1 MLSINARDTSIPS
14 KVNNPTKEPS
24 VIPSPPGINE
34 MIPIMTEEVYI
45 EIVSRKVI
53 VSILNANNV
62 K

>member
-1 MLSINARDTSIPS
+1 MRVNAKDTSIPF
-14 KVNNPTKEPS
+14 KVNNPSKEPS

-45 EIVSRKVI
+45 EIVSRKDI
-53 VSILNANNV
+53 VSISYAKNI